1 MVISIFLLYRKFIT
15 HLFGRRY
22 IYFLVIQMVVPCF
35 VVFSYLTNLTIK
47 IPLLTLVNVNP
58 TGLAMNV
65 IKMEAKPNETLFILL
80 AYCMMYFLI
89 YFKYTIVAARYHP
102 PAPPP
107 PPSFYNKWKYCVIVN
122 CQGFLTTLFDPRT
135 KLFFCLKPFII
146 HITNQTWSSVKF
158 YIYRLKLL
166 KGEFR
171 VLHGYWNKLPIMSL
185 IGNFINQFIVNKQFT
200 NYSNLDSSMYTM

>member
-1 MVISIFLLYRKFIT
+1 M
-15 HLFGRRY
+15 
-22 IYFLVIQMVVPCF
+22 IQRVVRCF

-47 IPLLTLVNVNP
+47 IPLLTLVSVNP

-80 AYCMMYFLI
+80 AYCTIYFYF
-89 YFKYTIVAARYHP
+89 YFKYTIVDVAARYHP

-107 PPSFYNKWKYCVIVN
+107 PSIFLQQMEVLCKIFVN

-146 HITNQTWSSVKF
+146 HITNQT
-158 YIYRLKLL
+158 
-166 KGEFR
+166 
-171 VLHGYWNKLPIMSL
+171 
-185 IGNFINQFIVNKQFT
+185 
-200 NYSNLDSSMYTM
+200 